1 MFDFRAHNKIKKLE
15 GLENLP
21 NLKNL
26 DMSKNKLVFLDDNSF
41 IQSTHLKTM
50 LVFHS
55 TFQLILQ

>member
-1 MFDFRAHNKIKKLE
+1 MFDFRARNKIKKLE

-26 DMSKNKLVFLDDNSF
+26 DMSKNILVFLDDNSF

-50 LVFHS
+50 LV
-55 TFQLILQ
+55 